1 MPTKKRSRHIPS
13 LIQKQLLFRC
23 AGECE
28 SCSNALKT
36 GGEFHHIKPFAKGG
50 AHTLANLIIL
60 CPNCHSEA
68 DRNMITQQELKQIAG
83 KFSAENKRISSMN
96 MDEIERNLANKFK
109 NIDRNSDKKFKDLDE
124 KHKNLFGGR

>member
-1 MPTKKRSRHIPS
+1 MPTKKRSRHIPA
-13 LIQKQLLFRC
+13 LIKYQLDIRHPG
-23 AGECE
+23 ACE
-28 SCSNALKT
+28 YCNEACEPKPET
-36 GGEFHHIKPFAKGG
+36 HHIKPFAKGG
-50 AHTLANLIIL
+50 AHTLANLMSL
-60 CPNCHSEA
+60 CPNCHRKA

-109 NIDRNSDKKFKDLDE
+109 NIDRNLDKKFKDLDE